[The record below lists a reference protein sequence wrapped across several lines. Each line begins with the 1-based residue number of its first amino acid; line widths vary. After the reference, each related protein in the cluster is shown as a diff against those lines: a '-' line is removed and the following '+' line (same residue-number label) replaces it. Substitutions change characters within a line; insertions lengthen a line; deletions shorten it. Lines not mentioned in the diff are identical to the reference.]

1 MGVIF
6 IGIGCVIL
14 FIVGLFQIT
23 CGLYAAFDIWTQF
36 YWAKIREYK
45 TGFTFKEELIDI
57 LTKPYY
63 YIFEIFDYL
72 NKTGRWIIA
81 IVFTPFYPN
90 FVLWFIVGCIILAP
104 FYLFLYIFR
113 EKGDK

>member
-1 MGVIF
+1 MEVVF
-6 IGIGCVIL
+6 IGIGCAIL
-14 FIVGLFQIT
+14 FIAGLLQIM
-23 CGLYAAFDIWTQF
+23 CGLCAAVEMWNHF
-36 YWAKIREYK
+36 YWVKIRGLK

-57 LTKPYY
+57 LTEPYY
-63 YIFEIFDYL
+63 YIFENFDYL
-72 NKTGRWIIA
+72 NKAGRWIIA

-104 FYLFLYIFR
+104 FHLFLYVFR

>member
-1 MGVIF
+1 MEV
-6 IGIGCVIL
+6 V
-14 FIVGLFQIT
+14 FIVIGGAILLIAGLFQIL
-23 CGLYAAFDIWTQF
+23 CGTLAAAEIWNRF
-36 YWAKIREYK
+36 YWVKIRRLK

-63 YIFEIFDYL
+63 YIFETFDYL
-72 NKTGRWIIA
+72 NKAGRWIIA

-113 EKGDK
+113 EKRDK